1 MSAAGTDGSRSGLP
15 DVERLYQQAACALL
29 VTATDGTIYRANDTF
44 CDWVG
49 RSSESMVGLVR
60 IQDLL
65 TMGSRIFHQTHW
77 APLLQIQGSVSEVK
91 LELRRLDG
99 TTFPAVVNAVRRQND
114 DTAWN
119 EIALFVAEDRHRY
132 EHELVLSRR
141 RAEELLVKEQ
151 QTREALVIAQAELDR
166 QRATAEDRALFAEQ
180 MMGIVSHDLRNP
192 LAVIHMSGLILG
204 RSELAHPQQQALQ
217 RLTRANKLALRLI
230 ADLLDFT
237 SARLGR
243 GLQLALEQVDIHT
256 LVADSLEDLRLA
268 YPNRRIIHEQSGSNI
283 CSASSDRIVQV
294 LGNLVS
300 NAIRHGS
307 ADSPI
312 TVRTSVGDTGCKIS
326 VHNYGEPISDDL
338 MQVMFEPM
346 VRGADRRPS
355 EGVGLGLFIVRE
367 IVRAHGGTVAV
378 QSSAETGTTFVVEFP
393 VDKEAAGADWTPG

>member
-1 MSAAGTDGSRSGLP
+1 MASSESTGDRPEPPG
-15 DVERLYQQAACALL
+15 VERLYQRAPCALL
-29 VTATDGTIYRANDTF
+29 VTASDGTIQRANDTF

-49 RSSESMVGLVR
+49 RSAASMIGLVR
-60 IQDLL
+60 VQDLL
-65 TMGSRIFHQTHW
+65 TMGSQIFHQTHW
-77 APLLQIQGSVSEVK
+77 APLLQIQGSVAEVK
-91 LELRRLDG
+91 LELRRFDG
-99 TTFPAVVNAVRRQND
+99 TTFPAVVNAIRRRNAG
-114 DTAWN
+114 TAWD

-132 EHELVLSRR
+132 EHELLLSRR

-151 QTREALVIAQAELDR
+151 QTREALVAAQAELDR

-192 LAVIHMSGLILG
+192 LAVIHMSSHILG
-204 RSELAHPQQQALQ
+204 RGELAPSQQQALQ
-217 RLTRANKLALRLI
+217 RLTNSTQLALRLI

-243 GLQLALEQVDIHT
+243 GVQLSLESVDIHT
-256 LVADSLEDLRLA
+256 LVAVSVEDLRLA
-268 YPNRRIIHEQSGSNI
+268 YPSRRIVHEQSGCAV
-283 CSASSDRIVQV
+283 CSASSDRVVQV

-312 TVRTSVGDTGCKIS
+312 TVRTSVEDDRCRIS
-326 VHNYGEPISDDL
+326 VHNYGEPIRDEL
-338 MQVMFEPM
+338 MKVMFEPM

-367 IVRAHGGTVAV
+367 IVHAHNGTVAV
-378 QSSAETGTTFVVEFP
+378 QSNADTGTTFIVEFP
-393 VDKEAAGADWTPG
+393 AENAAAGIG

>member
-1 MSAAGTDGSRSGLP
+1 MSAEGSGADRPGLP
-15 DVERLYQQAACALL
+15 DVERLYEQAACALL
-29 VTATDGTIYRANDTF
+29 VTATDGTIYRANETF
-44 CDWVG
+44 CGWVG
-49 RSSESMVGLVR
+49 RSAASMVGLVR
-60 IQDLL
+60 MQDLL

-91 LELRRLDG
+91 LEMRRLDG

-114 DTAWN
+114 ESAWH

-204 RSELAHPQQQALQ
+204 RGDLGPAQQQALQ

-243 GLQLALEQVDIHT
+243 GLQLALERVDIDT
-256 LVADSLEDLRLA
+256 LIADGLGDLRLA
-268 YPNRRIIHEQSGSNI
+268 YPNRRIVHESSGCSI

-312 TVRTSVGDTGCKIS
+312 TVRTSLENARCRIS
-326 VHNYGEPISDDL
+326 VHNFGKTIGKEL

-346 VRGADRRPS
+346 VRGADRGAS

-367 IVRAHGGTVAV
+367 IVRAHRGTVTV
-378 QSSAETGTTFVVEFP
+378 QSNADTGTTFTVEFP
-393 VDKEAAGADWTPG
+393 AEDGVAGAG